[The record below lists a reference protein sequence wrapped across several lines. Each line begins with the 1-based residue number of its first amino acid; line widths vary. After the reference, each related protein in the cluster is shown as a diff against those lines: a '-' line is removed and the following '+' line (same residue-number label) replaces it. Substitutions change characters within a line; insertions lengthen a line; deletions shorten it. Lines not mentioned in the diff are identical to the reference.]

1 VEATET
7 GMTLFDFA
15 CTVNILVSTVMI
27 SPNLI
32 LLALNKSKDKIK
44 TLLVGLKRIECES
57 KTLVDDV
64 IESR

>member
-15 CTVNILVSTVMI
+15 CTVNILVSIVMV

-32 LLALNKSKDKIK
+32 LLALNKSKDEIK
-44 TLLVGLKRIECES
+44 TMLVGLKRIKCES
-57 KTLVDDV
+57 KTLADDV
-64 IESR
+64 IDSR

>member
-15 CTVNILVSTVMI
+15 CTVSILVSIVMV

-32 LLALNKSKDKIK
+32 LLALNKSKDEIK
-44 TLLVGLKRIECES
+44 TLLVGLKRINCES
-57 KTLVDDV
+57 KTLADDV
-64 IESR
+64 IDSR